1 MKNLTLMYLFRVFVV
16 GLVFTY
22 ILCNIADRIVIGFLI
37 LGLMFLGAYYWKYLK
52 EIFKKNSW
60 YYFIIIL
67 SMVLAIFVY
76 IKNIRKEIRIEGSR
90 VIQVLVIRDTIL
102 DSEVNT
108 TLGKVVGDSD
118 MKNKLI
124 LISSDMLE
132 EFKIGQVLEI
142 NAKIEKNKYLANAF
156 DMLFFGRV
164 DYQASFPEIVVSR
177 NVSGGYFFRMVSW
190 TRNLVDNRIKS
201 IFGLKNHSLF
211 SMWILGKTKASDRE
225 LNNIFKAL
233 GVSHILVV
241 SGTHLSILFN
251 IICYLLLFLPIGYLL
266 SMVLASVF
274 LVAFLFLSGFSSS
287 ILRATVFWIVV
298 SVGKI
303 NGRIVNYTNVLLLSL
318 LGFLI
323 LNPRVLVFDIGFH
336 LSFLSIVALV
346 YVTPMLNDYFKSRN
360 KIVDNC
366 LVIFKSSLAVTIVL
380 LPYLVYIFKD
390 FNLMSI
396 GFNIFLIPFSGVIL
410 GAVFLVVL
418 VGLVALPLARVLGL
432 FVNYLGDIFVWS
444 LRICDYLSM
453 RSKLIL
459 FNSIF
464 FVIVYYIVLI
474 VLVIDYYIKHRELT
488 MNI

>member
-1 MKNLTLMYLFRVFVV
+1 MV

-22 ILCNIADRIVIGFLI
+22 ILCNIIDKSVIGFAI
-37 LGLMFLGAYYWKYLK
+37 LGLIFLVMYYRRYLK
-52 EIFKKNSW
+52 EIFNKNSW
-60 YYFIIIL
+60 YYFVIIL
-67 SMVLAIFVY
+67 SIVLAIFVY
-76 IKNIRKEIRIEGSR
+76 TGSIRKNVIIEGSKI
-90 VIQVLVIRDTIL
+90 IQVLVMRDTIL
-102 DSEVNT
+102 GNEINT
-108 TLGKVVGDSD
+108 TLGKIISEEK

-124 LISSDMLE
+124 LISSDILE

-142 NAKIEKNKYLANAF
+142 NSKIEKNKYMANAF
-156 DMLFFGRV
+156 DMLYFGRV
-164 DYQASFPEIVVSR
+164 DYQASFPEIVVNR
-177 NVSGGYFFRMVSW
+177 NVSGGYFFRLVSW
-190 TRNLVDNRIKS
+190 VRNIVDNRIKN
-201 IFGLKNHSLF
+201 IFGLKNYSLF
-211 SMWILGKTKASDRE
+211 SMWILGKTKTSDKE

-266 SMVLASVF
+266 SMGLASWF
-274 LVAFLFLSGFSSS
+274 LIMFLFLSGFSSS
-287 ILRATVFWIVV
+287 ILRATVFWIIV
-298 SVGKI
+298 SIGKI
-303 NGRIVNYTNVLLLSL
+303 NGRIINYTNVLLLSL

-323 LNPRVLVFDIGFH
+323 LNPRVLVYDIGFH
-336 LSFLSIVALV
+336 LSFLSIVALI
-346 YVTPMLNDYFKSRN
+346 YVTPMFNNLKSRN
-360 KIVDNC
+360 KIIDNC
-366 LVIFKSSLAVTIVL
+366 LVVFKSSLAVTIVL

-396 GFNIFLIPFSGVIL
+396 GFNIFLIPFSGLVL

-418 VGLVALPLARVLGL
+418 VGLVALPIARVLGL

-444 LRICDYLSM
+444 LKICDNLSM

-474 VLVIDYYIKHRELT
+474 ILVVDFYIKHRELT